1 MAVIA
6 PKSAFEAWVHLE
18 PAEVF
23 DAPPATFIFNGRK
36 IPTNIDLLV
45 CNYEQLEDEQKVLR
59 LADWISKGDAML
71 VLDEAHRVKGGG
83 ASVRWRGCKQLC
95 NVASRVDLLTGTPM
109 PQSYR
114 DLSNLFS
121 LSWPNLPPRMLAP
134 DRLSGLVTGSVFV
147 RTTKNELGLRKP
159 DIKFI
164 PIDMGEKQAQIYS
177 ALRNSYAGVFK
188 LSSSQSSFFSSKGR
202 AVMTLIGAATN
213 PGSLWGLE
221 MSWTLRG

>member
-1 MAVIA
+1 
-6 PKSAFEAWVHLE
+6 
-18 PAEVF
+18 
-23 DAPPATFIFNGRK
+23 
-36 IPTNIDLLV
+36 
-45 CNYEQLEDEQKVLR
+45 
-59 LADWISKGDAML
+59 
-71 VLDEAHRVKGGG
+71 
-83 ASVRWRGCKQLC
+83 
-95 NVASRVDLLTGTPM
+95 
-109 PQSYR
+109 
-114 DLSNLFS
+114 
-121 LSWPNLPPRMLAP
+121 MLAP

-213 PGSLWGLE
+213 PGLLMGFRDELDFK
-221 MSWTLRG
+221 G